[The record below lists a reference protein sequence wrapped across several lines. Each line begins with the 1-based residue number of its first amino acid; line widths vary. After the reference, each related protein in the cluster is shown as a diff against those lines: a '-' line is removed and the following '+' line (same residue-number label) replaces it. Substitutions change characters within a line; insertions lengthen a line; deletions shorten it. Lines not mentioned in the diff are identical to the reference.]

1 VLRAFGICGLRGR
14 RPMIC
19 FIFFDMA
26 KDKGRPNSR
35 QRAKGKER
43 PPLVARDA
51 GSLQW
56 PIAHARPW
64 ALVARLRAV
73 LTHVFA
79 HARPCGSSAM
89 CQRHDLRLV
98 ALERSG
104 DNRLVQCNLRQ
115 LGCRSAAAQLPMRC
129 GVVGCGLG
137 IIGGGDWRPVGS
149 WPRVRCLTCSLAYSG
164 AQA

>member
-1 VLRAFGICGLRGR
+1 MLRAFGICGLRGR

-115 LGCRSAAAQLPMRC
+115 LGCRSAAAQLPLSFRC
-129 GVVGCGLG
+129 GAVWSAAVWGSSVVA
-137 IIGGGDWRPVGS
+137 IGAPWVPGPEY
-149 WPRVRCLTCSLAYSG
+149 A
-164 AQA
+164 A